1 MDKLRRHRGAHRGCT
16 TRLLSEASEILL
28 QDTLPSSADLQERID
43 GLRDKDTA
51 LAELDKQIADALDGE
66 EFDADIVGALD
77 YHESIVKADL
87 QASICDERACTG
99 RFYRQRNQ
107 PAEAYGETVKEPQG
121 CGHRDTAS
129 STVCPST
136 DNTVILA
143 RCPFKEWTDDVPPSV
158 ASQDTPRVIAGSRY
172 QQRKS
177 ANVFPATAAASS
189 AGSKG
194 TLLAIAEPQP
204 GLSATDARDVI
215 SLLYARSGANEELT
229 VHS

>member
-1 MDKLRRHRGAHRGCT
+1 MDKLRRHRGALRGST

-66 EFDADIVGALD
+66 EFDAEIVGALE
-77 YHESIVKADL
+77 YHERIVKAISRL
-87 QASICDERACTG
+87 RSAINARAPLGSTINET
-99 RFYRQRNQ
+99 NQ
-107 PAEAYGETVKEPQG
+107 PRHAGVDRRY
-121 CGHRDTAS
+121 
-129 STVCPST
+129 
-136 DNTVILA
+136 A
-143 RCPFKEWTDDVPPSV
+143 RSV

-177 ANVFPATAAASS
+177 ANVSPATAAASG
-189 AGSKG
+189 AGNKG
-194 TLLAIAEPQP
+194 TLLAVAEPQP
-204 GLSATDARDVI
+204 GLSATDAPDVI
-215 SLLYARSGANEELT
+215 SLFCARSGANEELT